1 MSTVAG
7 ALMNWITVVSEVSR
21 RKLLLLLSGM
31 LSLLMAFPASAKIAT
46 DFDPN
51 LDFSKFKT
59 FAFIGGVEQLV
70 RMQVNPD
77 QLNNQIHR
85 AVTRE
90 LTSKGFHEVTPEQ
103 DPDLVIRYFVESQK
117 GVNVAT
123 NTNWGVYGPYYGY
136 HWGFIYYSM
145 ETSAT
150 HVGTLGIDLIDPHSR
165 DLAWRMLVNVKILHN
180 EPEKIWKTA
189 DSNIKNAFKRYPP
202 SAKEI
207 EEKKQQWAKE
217 DAAKKPSQPQ

>member
-1 MSTVAG
+1 
-7 ALMNWITVVSEVSR
+7 MNWITVVSEDPR

-31 LSLLMAFPASAKIAT
+31 LSLLMAFSASAKIAT

-90 LTSKGFHEVTPEQ
+90 LTSKGFHEVTPEE

-117 GVNVAT
+117 GVNV
-123 NTNWGVYGPYYGY
+123 GHQYQLGRLRSLLRIPLGFHLLLYG
-136 HWGFIYYSM
+136 
-145 ETSAT
+145 
-150 HVGTLGIDLIDPHSR
+150 
-165 DLAWRMLVNVKILHN
+165 NLH
-180 EPEKIWKTA
+180 
-189 DSNIKNAFKRYPP
+189 
-202 SAKEI
+202 
-207 EEKKQQWAKE
+207 
-217 DAAKKPSQPQ
+217 DAHGHARH